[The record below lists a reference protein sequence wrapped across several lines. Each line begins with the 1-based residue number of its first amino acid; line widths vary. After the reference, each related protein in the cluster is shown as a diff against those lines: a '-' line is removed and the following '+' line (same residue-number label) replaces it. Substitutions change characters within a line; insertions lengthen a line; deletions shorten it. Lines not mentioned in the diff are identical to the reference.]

1 MKPISKY
8 KTILFRNRSF
18 NCKGKGKL
26 ALIAFLFFALGGAT
40 TLFGLQSKFGIFD
53 KTPSGQVS
61 GDISCSNSSAF
72 SLDDCSIDSISPT
85 TVDDPFPS
93 PKQKLEGIESNG
105 ISIYSITNDGY
116 FYSKNPGESW
126 NVLFLK
132 GVNMG
137 LTLPTTDLANPDI
150 SYDTY
155 YRWFEAIHSMN
166 ANTIKIFTIM
176 NPDFYSAFY
185 DFNQKNKDRP
195 LYLLQGIWID
205 ENDMYD
211 IGDAYAKNNKILN
224 DFKKTAKEMVDIIHG
239 KSNSTAYGLINPAIY
254 DKDISPYIAGFILGL
269 EWMPEFIQQTN
280 DKNPTK
286 KSYMGKYLYTQNAS
300 AFEAFLCNVG
310 NTLIEYQTSR
320 YQTQV
325 PVAFLNW
332 STTDTLIH
340 TNEPF
345 PEEDAV
351 SLDTNH
357 ILSTNEYLPGMF
369 AAIDIYP
376 YYPEFMNYQK
386 EYISFVDP
394 FGRKNPY
401 RAYLRDLKKEY
412 TIPLVVA
419 EFGVPTSRGIAHKS
433 TMGFDQG
440 GITEEQQGEMDLSMM
455 KDIAKEGYA
464 GGMIFSWQDEWFKQT
479 WNTIKYYATDTDKRT
494 SNVQSTEQHYGI
506 LAFETGVDTI
516 GQASYPDG
524 SLQEWDGI
532 SNQAE
537 QAPFTWKVSIREDA
551 LSLMC
556 KWDKAQFNPEKD
568 TLAIAIGTT
577 KRGSSQAKNEKLIFT
592 KPADFILLFNAKD
605 NTRLLVDSYYDSFYY
620 QYMVI
625 KELFPL
631 VKATGTQNSG
641 IFNPI
646 RQFTSNE
653 IFLPVEQRTIN
664 PMFYDSG
671 VLKYGQ
677 ANPNLPLYDSLA
689 DFYYTDDFVE
699 IKIPWTLLGVSNF
712 VEKKRIAD
720 FYKKKIITTE
730 LMDSLVIGVGKQQN
744 DETTLQMQSIE
755 LATFDKTNYTERL
768 KKSYSILSK
777 GLFEID
783 IK

>member
-1 MKPISKY
+1 MKLISKY
-8 KTILFRNRSF
+8 KKILFRNGSF
-18 NCKGKGKL
+18 NSKVKGNHIVF
-26 ALIAFLFFALGGAT
+26 ALLFFALGMAT
-40 TLFGLQSKFGIFD
+40 TFLGLQSKLGMFD
-53 KTPSGQVS
+53 KILSDPTSKEMSGS
-61 GDISCSNSSAF
+61 FSTSLSSNTSPV
-72 SLDDCSIDSISPT
+72 DSITPIP
-85 TVDDPFPS
+85 VFDPYPS
-93 PKQKLEGIESNG
+93 PKKTIDD
-105 ISIYSITNDGY
+105 ISINGVSLYSSTKDGY
-116 FYSKNPGESW
+116 FYRKSTSGAW
-126 NVLFLK
+126 NVHFLK

-137 LTLPTTDLANPDI
+137 LSLPTTDLANPDI
-150 SYDTY
+150 PYDTY

-166 ANTIKIFTIM
+166 ANTVKIFTIM

-185 DFNQKNKDRP
+185 DFNQKNKDNP
-195 LYLLQGIWID
+195 LYLLQGIWIN

-224 DFKKTAKEMVDIIHG
+224 DFKKTAKEIVDIIHG
-239 KSNSTAYGLINPAIY
+239 KSDYTSYGLINPAIY

-310 NTLIEYQTSR
+310 NTLIEYETSQ

-325 PVAFLNW
+325 PLAFLNW
-332 STTDTLIH
+332 STTDTLTH

-345 PEEDAV
+345 SEEDAV

-357 ILSTNEYLPGMF
+357 ILPTNAYLPGMF

-386 EYISFVDP
+386 EYISYVDP

-412 TIPLVVA
+412 TVPVVVA

-433 TMGFDQG
+433 EMGFDQG
-440 GITEEQQGEMDLSMM
+440 GVTEEQQGEMDVLMM
-455 KDIAKEGYA
+455 QDIAKEGYA

-479 WNTIKYYATDTDKRT
+479 WNTIKYYATDTGKRT
-494 SNVQSTEQHYGI
+494 TNVQSAEQHYGI
-506 LAFETGVDTI
+506 LAFETGIDTS
-516 GQASYPDG
+516 GQASFPDG
-524 SLQEWDGI
+524 SLKEWDGI
-532 SNQAE
+532 PDQTE
-537 QAPFTWKVSIREDA
+537 QAPFAWKVSMREDA

-556 KWDKAQFNPEKD
+556 KWDNAQFNPEKD

-577 KRGSSQAKNEKLIFT
+577 KRGSNQAKNEKLLFS
-592 KPADFILLFNAKD
+592 KPADFVLLFNAKN

-620 QYMVI
+620 QYMVT
-625 KELFPL
+625 KKVFPL
-631 VKATGTQNSG
+631 VAGTGIQNNG

-646 RQFTSNE
+646 RQFISNE
-653 IFLPVEQRTIN
+653 IFLPVEQKTIN
-664 PMFYDSG
+664 PMFYESG
-671 VLKYGQ
+671 ALRYGQ
-677 ANPNLPLYDSLA
+677 ANPDLPSYDSLA
-689 DFYYTDDFVE
+689 DFYYTADFVE
-699 IKIPWTLLGVSNF
+699 IRIPWTLLGVSNF

-720 FYKKKIITTE
+720 FYNRKTITTE
-730 LMDSLVIGVGKQQN
+730 TMDSLVIGVGKQQIN
-744 DETTLQMQSIE
+744 TTTLQMQSIE
-755 LATFDKTNYTERL
+755 MVTFDKTNYTERL

-777 GLFEID
+777 GLLEID